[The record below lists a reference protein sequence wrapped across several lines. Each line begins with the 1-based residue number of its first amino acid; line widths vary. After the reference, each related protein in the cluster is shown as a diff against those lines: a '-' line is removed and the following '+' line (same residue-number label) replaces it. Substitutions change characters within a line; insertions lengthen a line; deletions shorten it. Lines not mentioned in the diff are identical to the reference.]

1 MRADFSAPFLSD
13 PYARF
18 ISKKEREKD
27 MSFRYSVPTDSLRKG
42 DVVLDLDGQTVVSSE
57 PHTPALGVKQVKVT
71 TKGAGANLHTWIV
84 EPTGVMTVI
93 DW

>member
-1 MRADFSAPFLSD
+1 
-13 PYARF
+13 
-18 ISKKEREKD
+18 
-27 MSFRYSVPTDSLRKG
+27 MSFRYSVPTDSLQKG
-42 DVVLDLDGQTVVSSE
+42 DVVQDLNGQTVVKVE
-57 PHTPALGVKQVKVT
+57 PYSPAPGVSQVKVT

>member
-1 MRADFSAPFLSD
+1 MSD

-18 ISKKEREKD
+18 ITKKERENI

-42 DVVLDLDGQTVVSSE
+42 DVVIDLDGHTVVSSE
-57 PHTPALGVKQVKVT
+57 PYSPAPGVKQIKIT
-71 TKGAGANLHTWIV
+71 TTATGRNLHTWIV

>member
-1 MRADFSAPFLSD
+1 
-13 PYARF
+13 
-18 ISKKEREKD
+18 

-42 DVVLDLDGQTVVSSE
+42 DVVLDLNGQTVISTEPYSPAPGVS
-57 PHTPALGVKQVKVT
+57 QVKVT

-93 DW
+93 EW